1 MYFCTYRI
9 WTRVVVE
16 MFCFT
21 LTLLRP
27 VSRPMSQPPKQ
38 PLQVAASLEATLGA
52 PQLTSG
58 GHTPVIALLT
68 FEALR
73 DLTDLRPRS
82 RVTPPTAATAPQI

>member
-1 MYFCTYRI
+1 MLGNSFRI
-9 WTRVVVE
+9 WTRVGVE

-38 PLQVAASLEATLGA
+38 PPLVAASLEDTPGA

-68 FEALR
+68 SEAPR

-82 RVTPPTAATAPQI
+82 RVTPPTAATVPQI